1 MPVKYN
7 RVTAPK
13 IPAKFKSHPILW
25 LVISNLGKLAVFD
38 VAVIYVNYL
47 YGSYQLMIPFLVFGF
62 IYFVFRL
69 RLEIISVR

>member
-1 MPVKYN
+1 MPMKYN
-7 RVTAPK
+7 RVTAPN
-13 IPAKFKSHPILW
+13 IPVKFKNHQILW
-25 LVISNLGKLAVFD
+25 LFISNIGKLAVFD
-38 VAVIYVNYL
+38 AAVFYVNYL